1 MLVILYYLFLA
12 ELSYKF
18 VDAELMECM
27 VLSGGGGGN
36 IVTEKHQ
43 IVMYYNNNL
52 IFYNNNKI
60 RLAY

>member
-27 VLSGGGGGN
+27 VLSGGGGGGGGGEYCHRKASN
-36 IVTEKHQ
+36 CYVLQQQPHI
-43 IVMYYNNNL
+43 L
-52 IFYNNNKI
+52 
-60 RLAY
+60 